1 MGCLGGMQDKRTF
14 DDVSPEVWE
23 QVKTIA
29 RDRFGTVF
37 APDASSCGT
46 ATTAT
51 PIGQVLLD
59 YDHDANTRQITYTLR
74 KKPMLI
80 LSGQIWS
87 GLAETIEQCKHK
99 T

>member
-1 MGCLGGMQDKRTF
+1 MADKKTF

-23 QVKTIA
+23 RVKAVA

-37 APDASSCGT
+37 AAEANTCGT

-51 PIGQVLLD
+51 PIGQVVLE
-59 YDHDANTRQITYTLR
+59 YDHDPDARQITYTLR

-87 GLAETIEQCKHK
+87 GLAETIEQCKQD

>member
-1 MGCLGGMQDKRTF
+1 MAEKKTF

-23 QVKTIA
+23 RVKTIA

-37 APDASSCGT
+37 SPDASSSGT

-51 PIGQVLLD
+51 PVGQVVLD
-59 YDHDANTRQITYTLR
+59 YDHDPEAGQITYTLR
-74 KKPMLI
+74 KKPMLV

-87 GLAETIEQCKHK
+87 GLAETIEQCKQNS
-99 T
+99 

>member
-1 MGCLGGMQDKRTF
+1 MADKKIF

-23 QVKTIA
+23 KVKAVA

-37 APDASSCGT
+37 SPEASSCGT

-51 PIGQVLLD
+51 PIGQVVLE
-59 YDHDANTRQITYTLR
+59 YDHDPDARQITYTLR

-80 LSGQIWS
+80 LSGQVWS
-87 GLAETIEQCKHK
+87 GLAETIEQCKQD